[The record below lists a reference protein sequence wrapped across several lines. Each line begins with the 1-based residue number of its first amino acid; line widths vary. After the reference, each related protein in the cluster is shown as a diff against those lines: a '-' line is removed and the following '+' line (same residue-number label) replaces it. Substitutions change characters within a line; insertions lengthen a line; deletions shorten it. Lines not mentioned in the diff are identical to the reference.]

1 VKGLIRVE
9 ASGIRTALSAVLPLI
24 AGQVLGYPELG
35 LMIGLGGLYVSIT
48 DIEGSTGAS
57 LLIATLTNG
66 IAVLCGT
73 WIGNHVWLSIAAMF
87 IWAFLGGMA
96 SAYGEVV
103 SQIGFISVLA
113 FAVSLG
119 IPESIG
125 AGIERMAAFIA
136 GGLWGTILTLLL
148 WRFDRKTSQLSE
160 APDADQVLTIKD
172 GVGTDWTKKF
182 ASNLSFRSI
191 IFEHALRL
199 AVAST
204 IAVAL
209 FKLLR
214 LERGYWLTIT
224 VLVIVK
230 PAFADTRRRT
240 SERVLGSVTGGAL
253 AALIAACVHNVV
265 ILDVLLVVFSVLA
278 YSHLRYHYGLF
289 VFFLTPFVVL
299 MAETLQS
306 TPWQIALTRIF
317 DTMMGAA
324 IALIVTYLL
333 RPKSAFRW

>member
-9 ASGIRTALSAVLPLI
+9 ASGVRTALSTVLPLI
-24 AGQVLGYPELG
+24 AGQVFGYPALG
-35 LMIGLGGLYVSIT
+35 LMVGLGGLYVSLT

-57 LLIATLTNG
+57 LLIATLLNG
-66 IAVLCGT
+66 IAVMCGT
-73 WIGNHVWLSIAAMF
+73 WIANNVWLSIAAMF
-87 IWAFLGGMA
+87 VWAFLGGMA
-96 SAYGEVV
+96 SAHGEVV

-119 IPESIG
+119 LPGSIE
-125 AGIERMAAFIA
+125 AGIERMVAFTA
-136 GGLWGTILTLLL
+136 GGLWSTILTLLL
-148 WRFDRKTSQLSE
+148 WRFDRKTTQLSE
-160 APDADQVLTIKD
+160 TPGADHGLPLKD
-172 GVGTDWTKKF
+172 GVGTNCAKKF
-182 ASNLSFRSI
+182 ASNLSPSSV

-230 PAFADTRRRT
+230 PTFADTRKRT
-240 SERVLGSVTGGAL
+240 MERVLGSLAGGAL
-253 AALIAACVHNVV
+253 AALLAAGVHNVV
-265 ILDVLLVVFSVLA
+265 ILDVLLVIFSVLA
-278 YSHLRYHYGLF
+278 YSHMRYHYGLF

-299 MAETLQS
+299 MVETVQPS
-306 TPWQIALTRIF
+306 HWYIALTRIF
-317 DTMMGAA
+317 DTLMGAA
-324 IALIVTYLL
+324 IAFIVTYLL
-333 RPKSAFRW
+333 RPKAAFR

>member
-1 VKGLIRVE
+1 MV
-9 ASGIRTALSAVLPLI
+9 
-24 AGQVLGYPELG
+24 
-35 LMIGLGGLYVSIT
+35 GLGGLYLSIT
-48 DIEGSTGAS
+48 DIEGSTVSS
-57 LLIATLTNG
+57 LLVAALING
-66 IAVLCGT
+66 ISVLCGT
-73 WIGNHVWLSIAAMF
+73 WIGNNVWLSITAMF
-87 IWAFLGGMA
+87 VWAFIGGMA

-119 IPESIG
+119 LPGSIE
-125 AGIERMAAFIA
+125 AGIERMAAFVS
-136 GGLWGTILTLLL
+136 GGLWGIILTLVL
-148 WRFDRKTSQLSE
+148 WRLDQKTSELSE
-160 APDADQVLTIKD
+160 VPEAHDGASHKEDVLI
-172 GVGTDWTKKF
+172 DWVKKI

-191 IFEHALRL
+191 IFRHALRL

-209 FKLLR
+209 FKLFR

-230 PAFADTRRRT
+230 PVFADTRKRT
-240 SERVLGSVTGGAL
+240 GDRVLGSVAGGVL
-253 AALIAACVHNVV
+253 AALLAAGIHNLV
-265 ILDVLLVVFSVLA
+265 ILDLLLVVFSVLA
-278 YSHLRYHYGLF
+278 YSNVRYHYGLF

-299 MAETLQS
+299 MIETVQPTHWYIVL
-306 TPWQIALTRIF
+306 IRIF
-317 DTMMGAA
+317 DTLMGAA

>member
-1 VKGLIRVE
+1 
-9 ASGIRTALSAVLPLI
+9 VLPLI
-24 AGQVLGYPELG
+24 AGQVLGYPALG
-35 LMIGLGGLYVSIT
+35 LMVGLGGLYVSIT

-57 LLIATLTNG
+57 LLIAALING

-73 WIGNHVWLSIAAMF
+73 WIANNVWLSIAAMF
-87 IWAFLGGMA
+87 VWAFLGGMA

-119 IPESIG
+119 LPGSIE
-125 AGIERMAAFIA
+125 AGIERMVAFIA
-136 GGLWGTILTLLL
+136 GGLWGAILTLLL
-148 WRFDRKTSQLSE
+148 WRLDQKTSELSD
-160 APDADQVLTIKD
+160 ASHADQGLRLKH
-172 GVGTDWTKKF
+172 GVGTEWAKKF

-191 IFEHALRL
+191 IFRHALRL

-209 FKLLR
+209 FKFLR

-230 PAFADTRRRT
+230 PTFVDTRKRT
-240 SERVLGSVTGGAL
+240 MERVLGSVAGGAL
-253 AALIAACVHNVV
+253 AALIAAGVHNVV

-278 YSHLRYHYGLF
+278 YSNVRYHYGLF

-299 MAETLQS
+299 MVETVQP
-306 TPWQIALTRIF
+306 TDWHIVLTRIF
-317 DTMMGAA
+317 DTLIGAA

>member
-1 VKGLIRVE
+1 VKPLIRVE

-24 AGQVLGYPELG
+24 AGQILGYPALG
-35 LMIGLGGLYVSIT
+35 LMVGLGGLYLSIT
-48 DIEGSTGAS
+48 DIEGSTVAS
-57 LLIATLTNG
+57 LLIATLING

-73 WIGNHVWLSIAAMF
+73 WIGNNVWLSIAAMF
-87 IWAFLGGMA
+87 VLAFLGGMA

-119 IPESIG
+119 LPGGFE
-125 AGIERMAAFIA
+125 AGVERMVAFIA
-136 GGLWGTILTLLL
+136 GGLWGVILTLLL
-148 WRFDRKTSQLSE
+148 WRLDQKTSHLSE
-160 APDADQVLTIKD
+160 APDTSQGRSLKD
-172 GVGTDWTKKF
+172 RVGTDWAEKL

-191 IFEHALRL
+191 IFRHALRL
-199 AVAST
+199 AIAST

-230 PAFADTRRRT
+230 PVFADTRKRT
-240 SERVLGSVTGGAL
+240 MDRVLGSVGGGAL
-253 AALIAACVHNVV
+253 AALLAAGIHNVV
-265 ILDVLLVVFSVLA
+265 ILDVLLVVFCVLA
-278 YSHLRYHYGLF
+278 YSNMLYHYLLF
-289 VFFLTPFVVL
+289 VFFLTPFIVL
-299 MAETLQS
+299 MIETVQP
-306 TPWQIALTRIF
+306 TGWRIVLTRII
-317 DTMMGAA
+317 DTVLGGA

-333 RPKSAFRW
+333 RPKAAFRR